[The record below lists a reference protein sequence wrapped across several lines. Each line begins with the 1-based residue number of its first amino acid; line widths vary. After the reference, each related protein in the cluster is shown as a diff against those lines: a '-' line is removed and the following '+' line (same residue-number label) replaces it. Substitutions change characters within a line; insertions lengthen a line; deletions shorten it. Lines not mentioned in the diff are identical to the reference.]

1 MIMDLELLMSLVESS
16 VGMQLKTMILVFWQR
31 GVEPCEFL
39 PQRCLTV
46 DWDSLVQTN
55 CRQPHCY
62 KVMIG
67 LTVSYI

>member
-31 GVEPCEFL
+31 GVEPRKFL

-46 DWDSLVQTN
+46 DWASLV
-55 CRQPHCY
+55 
-62 KVMIG
+62 
-67 LTVSYI
+67 